1 MSTEGDR
8 LDRRAFLG
16 QAALLGAAAMVSRDQ
31 LSVSAKWLRPLASVR
46 RRAESFQFEET
57 SVAALQGEMEVG
69 RLTAKAITEH
79 YLERI
84 AQLDRTGPT
93 LRSIIETNPDAVSVA
108 EQLDRER
115 AQQKIRGP
123 LHGIPVILKDNID
136 TGDRMTTT
144 AGSLA
149 LQGSI
154 APQDAGVAARLR
166 AAGAVLLAKANLS
179 EWANIR
185 STHSTSGWS
194 ARGGQCRNP
203 YALDR
208 NPCGSSSGSA
218 VAVSANLGPGAVGTE
233 PDGSI
238 VCPASTTGIVGI
250 KPTVGLLSRAGII
263 PISHTQDTA
272 GPLCRTVADAAILL
286 GIMAGA
292 DPRDAATASAG
303 RHVQDYTKALD
314 PGGLRGKRIG
324 VSRAK
329 FFGYS
334 DVTDRLAEDALAVL
348 RREGAVLV
356 DPADVPHA
364 GEYDDAELD
373 VLLYELKADLKRY
386 LDGLGAGAP
395 VKTLQDVIE
404 FNEKHR
410 DEEMPYFGQ
419 ELFLQAQKKGR
430 LTSPGY
436 QKALAKCRRLSRELG
451 IDAVMDKHRLDAL
464 VAPTGNPAWPTD
476 LVNGDHFTG
485 GSSTPAAV
493 AGYPSV
499 SVPMGFAYG
508 LPVNLSFFGR
518 AWGEPTII
526 RVAYAYEQAT
536 KHRRPPRFLPTIGLT
551 PA

>member
-57 SVAALQGEMEVG
+57 SLAALQGEMQAG
-69 RLTAKAITEH
+69 RLTARAITEH

-84 AQLDRTGPT
+84 AGLDRKGPT
-93 LRSIIETNPDAVSVA
+93 LRSIIETNPDAVNVA

-115 AQQKIRGP
+115 GQQKIRGP

-136 TGDRMTTT
+136 TADRMTTT

-154 APQDAGVAARLR
+154 APRDAGVAARLR

-218 VAVSANLGPGAVGTE
+218 VAVAANLCPVAVGTE
-233 PDGSI
+233 TDGSI

-286 GIMAGA
+286 GAMTGV
-292 DPRDAATASAG
+292 DERDEATRLSRGKALT
-303 RHVQDYTKALD
+303 DYTKFFA
-314 PGGLRGKRIG
+314 PQGLNGARIG
-324 VSRAK
+324 VLHPRSLDK
-329 FFGYS
+329 NPLTNP
-334 DVTDRLAEDALAVL
+334 VLAEALAAIKAA
-348 RREGAVLV
+348 GATIV
-356 DPADVPHA
+356 DPVKTPLEGKIGDNEH
-364 GEYDDAELD
+364 E
-373 VLLYELKADLKRY
+373 VLLYELKADLNRY
-386 LDGLGAGAP
+386 LADLGPAAP
-395 VKTLQDVIE
+395 IHTLKEAIE
-404 FNEKHR
+404 FNERHR
-410 DEEMPYFGQ
+410 DRVMPY
-419 ELFLQAQKKGR
+419 
-430 LTSPGY
+430 
-436 QKALAKCRRLSRELG
+436 
-451 IDAVMDKHRLDAL
+451 
-464 VAPTGNPAWPTD
+464 
-476 LVNGDHFTG
+476 
-485 GSSTPAAV
+485 
-493 AGYPSV
+493 
-499 SVPMGFAYG
+499 
-508 LPVNLSFFGR
+508 
-518 AWGEPTII
+518 
-526 RVAYAYEQAT
+526 
-536 KHRRPPRFLPTIGLT
+536 
-551 PA
+551 